1 MGTSSEVVAHTAVT
15 ATDKAAWLAAG
26 AAAFTPLTR
35 AFTLAT
41 VVVVEAIR
49 VAAAAATVAVE
60 DVTTAATSE
69 VVEGE
74 ALVVAAAAV
83 MAKPMVV
90 T

>member
-1 MGTSSEVVAHTAVT
+1 MGTSCEVVAHTAAMAV
-15 ATDKAAWLAAG
+15 DKAAWLAAV
-26 AAAFTPLTR
+26 AAAFTPRTR

-41 VVVVEAIR
+41 VVVVVAIR
-49 VAAAAATVAVE
+49 AAAAAATAAVE

-69 VVEGE
+69 AVEGE

-83 MAKPMVV
+83 MAKPMAV

>member
-1 MGTSSEVVAHTAVT
+1 MGTSSEVVAHTAAT
-15 ATDKAAWLAAG
+15 AADKAAWLAVV

-41 VVVVEAIR
+41 VVVVVAIR
-49 VAAAAATVAVE
+49 AAAAAATAAVE
-60 DVTTAATSE
+60 DIMMAATSE

-74 ALVVAAAAV
+74 ALVVTAAAV
-83 MAKPMVV
+83 MAKPMAV